1 MVNQCSNHCFKPFD
15 CDIFTWFTLQRNSK
29 IATAYN
35 SAKHVRSASSQQPT
49 RIHSP
54 CELFFTNFLTTQKCL
69 VETTM
74 TDASVSENKHAP
86 TCCSSRKIYS
96 HSMCD
101 FSISRHSS
109 KVWRIASNQLH
120 RRPNPSSNRR
130 IKEKT
135 KLGATHH
142 YVKDVTSLML
152 RRPIQAFLRS
162 RATSPLNT
170 RQPALSTN
178 SCLTHFPLQIALF
191 THSRSSEYLSTLL
204 GTRGP
209 IATNKPA
216 VRL

>member
-1 MVNQCSNHCFKPFD
+1 MYV
-15 CDIFTWFTLQRNSK
+15 QRARNNPRGY
-29 IATAYN
+29 TRR
-35 SAKHVRSASSQQPT
+35 AK
-49 RIHSP
+49 
-54 CELFFTNFLTTQKCL
+54 LFFTNFLTTQKCL

-86 TCCSSRKIYS
+86 TRCSSRKIYS

-120 RRPNPSSNRR
+120 RRPNTSSNRR

-178 SCLTHFPLQIALF
+178 SCSTHFPLQIALF